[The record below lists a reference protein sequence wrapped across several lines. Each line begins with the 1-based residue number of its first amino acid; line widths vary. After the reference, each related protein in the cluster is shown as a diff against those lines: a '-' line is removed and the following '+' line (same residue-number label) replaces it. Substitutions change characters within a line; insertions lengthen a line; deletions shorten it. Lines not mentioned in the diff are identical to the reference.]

1 MDELLALYGPDG
13 APSGSAPRSVVR
25 RENLRHAATAVVV
38 RNRAGEVY
46 VHRRTPTKDVY
57 PGRYDFAAGGC
68 MLAGE
73 DPLDAAVRELAE
85 ELGVRDVELI
95 PLFRT
100 SYADEVTDYVA
111 FVFETRYDGPV
122 RHQPEEV
129 AWGAWMP
136 LRELLGHID
145 GPLERWP
152 FVPDTLAC
160 AGDWL
165 REQAATQ
172 PSPAETAPSAEPSR
186 HWVQSRRDGA
196 LGGTERSAG
205 REQTPRS
212 YPAVAGASR
221 LPRWTASGEP

>member
-1 MDELLALYGPDG
+1 VDEVLALYGPDG

-25 RENLRHAATAVVV
+25 RDNLRHAATAVVV

-68 MLAGE
+68 VLAGE
-73 DPLDAAVRELAE
+73 EPIDAARRELAE
-85 ELGVRDVELI
+85 ELGIRGVELA

-122 RHQPEEV
+122 QHQPEEV

-145 GPLERWP
+145 GPLELWP

-160 AGDWL
+160 AGGWL
-165 REQAATQ
+165 REQAAAQ
-172 PSPAETAPSAEPSR
+172 PSSAEPSSTQPSSTQPSSAEIAPNADR
-186 HWVQSRRDGA
+186 AAGIGCN
-196 LGGTERSAG
+196 LGGT
-205 REQTPRS
+205 
-212 YPAVAGASR
+212 
-221 LPRWTASGEP
+221 